1 LGVFMVPSLGFYSVV
16 DRMSRTEYVPR
27 LVSVETKRRLSAFL
41 ACNFDK
47 TLRIRAPL
55 RFGPLTGQKP
65 IPIVRPP
72 LNEGWHDASHCVSS
86 VCTEEETVLGRRVEP
101 ERRRS

>member
-1 LGVFMVPSLGFYSVV
+1 MAISLPLYSLA
-16 DRMSRTEYVPR
+16 SACLTSEWQVPR
-27 LVSVETKRRLSAFL
+27 RLVLETIMPRSAFL

-47 TLRIRAPL
+47 TLQIGAPL
-55 RFGPLTGQKP
+55 RFGPLTSQKAVAM
-65 IPIVRPP
+65 VRPP

-101 ERRRS
+101 ERRR

>member
-1 LGVFMVPSLGFYSVV
+1 MMISMRLYARSGGRLIAVN
-16 DRMSRTEYVPR
+16 VPR
-27 LVSVETKRRLSAFL
+27 ESSTAIGLPVSAFL

-47 TLRIRAPL
+47 TLQIRAPL
-55 RFGPLTGQKP
+55 WFGPLTGQKP